1 MSRTAELHDETR
13 RAERPIRQVLA
24 DIDIGSPDTT
34 RPAAVEEELRHT
46 GTVVLEIAGGAVV
59 EHRID
64 AGAEVDR
71 RLPVEGIVHVPAVRD
86 PDVVGSQAAG
96 PVAAK
101 NSRCSSRDSAA
112 TASRPAV
119 LTAGPRWAGGPHGSF
134 RLARCDTQ
142 MSVEPYPPGRS
153 EWKYRLNPFLEMAGP
168 PSAKVELTTGPRF
181 TGADQSEKF
190 EIAG

>member
-1 MSRTAELHDETR
+1 MSLD
-13 RAERPIRQVLA
+13 P
-24 DIDIGSPDTT
+24 
-34 RPAAVEEELRHT
+34 
-46 GTVVLEIAGGAVV
+46 
-59 EHRID
+59 
-64 AGAEVDR
+64 
-71 RLPVEGIVHVPAVRD
+71 RLPGR
-86 PDVVGSQAAG
+86 SLL
-96 PVAAK
+96 K
-101 NSRCSSRDSAA
+101 NSRCSLRDSAA

-153 EWKYRLNPFLEMAGP
+153 EWKYRLNPSLEMAGP

-190 EIAG
+190 EIPG